1 MNFESVIAYF
11 ANQTPIFVISFMG
24 LAVAAL
30 ALGFG
35 IFVTYFLMKRK
46 D

>member
-1 MNFESVIAYF
+1 VNLERVIEYF
-11 ANQTPIFVISFMG
+11 ANQAPIFVISFMG